1 MLRTYGIGDGRLR
14 ELPPG
19 GGDAAAGTIVWHDL
33 LAPGR
38 EEEVALERALG
49 IELPTRDEMREIEF
63 SSRLYSDSGSTYM
76 TALVPSHTDG
86 DDIMIDPIT
95 FILAGS
101 RLVTI
106 RYTEPRAFTNFPA
119 RAEKADLGLQHG
131 QDVLLGLLEAIVDR
145 LADVLER
152 AGHEVDTISRAVFGL
167 DAGSTTRRGP
177 DYKTTLTEIGRKG
190 DLTSHIRDSLATLER
205 LTAYLGPKLN
215 GAEHAAREQLAALVA
230 DIRSLS
236 DHSEFIAQKTTF
248 LLDATL
254 GLINIEQNGI
264 IKIFSVAA
272 VVFLPPTLV
281 ASIYGMN
288 FVHMP
293 ELGWRLGY
301 PFAIG
306 LMILSAILPYLYFKR
321 RGWL

>member
-19 GGDAAAGTIVWHDL
+19 GDAAAGTIVWHDL
-33 LAPGR
+33 LDPGR
-38 EEEVALERALG
+38 EEEMALERALG

-86 DDIMIDPIT
+86 DDILIDPIT
-95 FILAGS
+95 FILAGT

-119 RAEKADLGLQHG
+119 RAEKADLGLRQG

-152 AGHEVDTISRAVFGL
+152 AGHEVDAISRGVFGL
-167 DAGSTTRRGP
+167 DAGSAGRGS

-215 GAEHAAREQLAALVA
+215 GAEGDAREQLAALVA

-293 ELGWRLGY
+293 ELDWRFGY
-301 PFAIG
+301 PLAIG

-321 RGWL
+321 RRWL

>member
-1 MLRTYGIGDGRLR
+1 MLRTYTLDEGGRLR
-14 ELPPG
+14 TTPSGRVEVHG
-19 GGDAAAGTIVWHDL
+19 GVWHDL
-33 LAPGR
+33 LAPTR
-38 EEEVALERALG
+38 EEEAMLEAALG
-49 IELPTRDEMREIEF
+49 IELPTRDEMLEIES
-63 SSRLYSDSGSTYM
+63 SSRLYTEDGSTYM
-76 TALVPSHTDG
+76 TALVPSHTDS
-86 DDIMIDPIT
+86 DDILIEPIT
-95 FILAGS
+95 FILTSG

-106 RYTEPRAFTNFPA
+106 RYNEPRAFTNFPA
-119 RAEKADLGLQHG
+119 RAEKTALGLKDAADL
-131 QDVLLGLLEAIVDR
+131 LLGLLEAIVDR

-152 AGHEVDTISRAVFGL
+152 AGHDVDAISRGVFGM
-167 DAGSTTRRGP
+167 DGEATRHGTG
-177 DYKTTLTEIGRKG
+177 YKPTLTAIGRKG

-205 LTAYLGPKLN
+205 LTAYLGPKL
-215 GAEHAAREQLAALVA
+215 GGGDAEGRELLTALVA

-236 DHSEFIAQKTTF
+236 HHAEFIAQKITF

-254 GLINIEQNGI
+254 GLINIEQSGI

-288 FVHMP
+288 FDVMP
-293 ELGWRLGY
+293 ELGWRFGY

-306 LMILSAILPYLYFKR
+306 LMVLSAILPFLYFKR

>member
-14 ELPPG
+14 ALAPG
-19 GGDAAAGTIVWHDL
+19 DGAAAGTIVWHDL
-33 LAPGR
+33 LDPGR

-95 FILAGS
+95 FILAGN

-119 RAEKADLGLQHG
+119 RAEKADLGLRQG

-152 AGHEVDTISRAVFGL
+152 AGHEVDTISRGVFGL
-167 DAGSTTRRGP
+167 DAGSTRRGT

-215 GAEHAAREQLAALVA
+215 GAENAAREQLAALVA
-230 DIRSLS
+230 DLRSLS

-301 PFAIG
+301 PLAIG

>member
-1 MLRTYGIGDGRLR
+1 MLRTYILEGGRLR
-14 ELPPG
+14 LSEPG
-19 GGDAAAGTIVWHDL
+19 EAGPRAVWYDL
-33 LAPGR
+33 LNPTS
-38 EEEVALERALG
+38 EEEKSLEAQLG
-49 IELPTRDEMREIEF
+49 IQLPTREEMKEIEL
-63 SSRLYSDSGSTYM
+63 SSRLYTERGGTYM
-76 TALVPSHTDG
+76 TALVLSHTDG
-86 DDIMIDPIT
+86 DDILIDPIT
-95 FILAGS
+95 FILCDD

-106 RYTEPRAFTNFPA
+106 RYTEPRAFALFPA
-119 RAEKADLGLQHG
+119 RAEASDVPLSDG
-131 QDVLLGLLEAIVDR
+131 QDVLLGLLEAVIDR

-152 AGHEVDTISRAVFGL
+152 AGHDIDTISREVFGI
-167 DAGSTTRRGP
+167 GGTTRRK
-177 DYKTTLTEIGRKG
+177 DASYKATLTGIGRKG

-205 LTAYLGPKLN
+205 MAAYVGPKLK
-215 GAEHAAREQLAALVA
+215 GADAAQREQLAALSA

-236 DHSEFIAQKTTF
+236 DHLEYIAQKITF

-288 FVHMP
+288 FDVMP
-293 ELGWRLGY
+293 ELGWRFGY
-301 PFAIG
+301 PMAIG